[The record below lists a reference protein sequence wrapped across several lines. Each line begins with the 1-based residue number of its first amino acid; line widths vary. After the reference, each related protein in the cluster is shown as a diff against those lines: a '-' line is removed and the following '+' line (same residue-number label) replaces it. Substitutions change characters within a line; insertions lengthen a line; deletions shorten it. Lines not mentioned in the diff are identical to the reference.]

1 MSENINT
8 SDTLADALTDEVINE
23 GFEIARSNRTGLLQV
38 VNMGD
43 PRMAF
48 EGYKMGWLDM
58 RIDATA
64 STITA
69 NITDSV
75 TTIPVAEGGKFRA
88 GMTVSFE
95 DSDEVILVTVVTGNN
110 LTVTRAFGGTTA
122 EAQTSGDTLTIDSVG
137 REENSLAKNDTTYQ
151 PDKVENFFQTMDT
164 AVEFSRRAMAT
175 TQFGNTNDM
184 AFQVSE
190 RIRQL
195 TIQMDRALIRGRK
208 ATATIGGKEIT
219 YTGGVKYFLDQAGTL
234 STDAA
239 AAALTLEM
247 INVLNAAIVAAGGT
261 ANVIVVSITKA
272 RQLQNL
278 MNEKYS
284 SERLSDFVTDEGG
297 LITLPSDL
305 PVIGNITRIVI
316 DTNMSDTELFLL
328 DASNITIVPMAS
340 GNANDSGAWRTLDA
354 TQKGQDGES
363 VRVVGDFAIEFRQS
377 KTHAARLYNLAK

>member
-1 MSENINT
+1 MSDNVNT

-43 PRMAF
+43 PRAAF

-110 LTVTRAFGGTTA
+110 LTVTRGFGGTTA

-164 AVEFSRRAMAT
+164 AIEFSRRAMAT
-175 TQFGNTNDM
+175 TQFGSTNDM

-208 ATATIGGKEIT
+208 ATATIDGKEIT